1 MTAFRTGPE
10 DPRPRSPL
18 AFFLVVFALAVPP
31 WLWGGRL
38 GVIGELR
45 IPASDLALAFVPMA
59 AALIL
64 TARGEGW
71 RAAAGLLRRAFDPR
85 PLCGRW
91 LAATLLLA
99 PAIYLAT
106 WLVMQALGHGG
117 APPRFDP
124 LTFVLLLALFLVL
137 AAGEEVGWMGYA
149 FDPLQRRWGAVGA
162 SLVLAVPWWVGHLPS
177 MQAIGATASDMAWWV
192 LGAVALRILIAWLY
206 NNGGGVLFAAV
217 LFHALL
223 NLGRIATY
231 PATGSHYDSAWLA
244 TGYVVAGGLACA
256 VLLRSRPSTLTR

>member
-1 MTAFRTGPE
+1 MQAR
-10 DPRPRSPL
+10 RSPL
-18 AFFLVVFALAVPP
+18 AFFLLVLALAIPL
-31 WLWGGRL
+31 WLAGPRL

-45 IPASDLALAFVPMA
+45 IPASDLALAFVPMV
-59 AALIL
+59 AALVL
-64 TARGEGW
+64 TARSEGW
-71 RAAAGLLRRAFDPR
+71 RAAADLLRRAFDPTSLR
-85 PLCGRW
+85 GRW

-99 PAIYLAT
+99 PAIYLAV
-106 WLVMQALGHGG
+106 WLVMQAAGHGG
-117 APPRFDP
+117 VPARLGPV
-124 LTFVLLLALFLVL
+124 TLLLLFGLFLVL

-177 MQAIGATASDMAWWV
+177 MRAIGATASDMAWWV
-192 LGAVALRILIAWLY
+192 LGAAALRILIAWLY
-206 NNGGGVLFAAV
+206 NNGGGTLFAAV

-231 PATGSHYDSAWLA
+231 PAMGSHYDSVWQA

-256 VLLRSRPSTLTR
+256 ALLRSRPSTLTR

>member
-1 MTAFRTGPE
+1 VEAR
-10 DPRPRSPL
+10 RSPL
-18 AFFLVVFALAVPP
+18 AFFIVVFGLAVPL

-64 TARGEGW
+64 TMRAEGW
-71 RAAAGLLRRAFDPR
+71 RAAAGLLRRAFDLR
-85 PLCGRW
+85 PLRGRW

-106 WLVMQALGHGG
+106 RLVMQAAGRGG
-117 APPRFDP
+117 VPPRLD
-124 LTFVLLLALFLVL
+124 LITLVLLFGLFLVL

-162 SLVLAVPWWVGHLPS
+162 SLVIAVPWWLGHLPS

-192 LGAVALRILIAWLY
+192 LGSVALRILIAWLY
-206 NNGGGVLFAAV
+206 NNSGGVLFSAL

-231 PATGSHYDSAWLA
+231 PAEGSHYDSAWQA
-244 TGYVVAGGLACA
+244 AGYIVAGVLAAA
-256 VLLRSRPSTLTR
+256 VVLRSRPATLTR